1 MSKLLL
7 LLGAIL
13 LTEVTAVNHGAEQYG
28 NSPGLFYVFNS
39 TMTQIVEP
47 STGKIV
53 KSISFGVPNYG
64 DALYAEDQAQLKH
77 YLFVAQSVNN
87 KVTIFDTDA
96 KAVLATATAGK
107 RPLHMFS
114 IYYRDEVFSSELFFN
129 SHYYLVESQ
138 GGCCYNNIIMP
149 FALTI

>member
-7 LLGAIL
+7 LLGAVL

-64 DALYAEDQAQLKH
+64 DTMYAEDRAQLKH
-77 YLFVAQSVNN
+77 YLFVAQSANN
-87 KVTIFDTDA
+87 KITIFDTDTQ
-96 KAVLATATAGK
+96 AVLATATTGK
-107 RPLHMFS
+107 KPLHMFS
-114 IYYRDEVFSSELFFN
+114 VYYHDEVLS
-129 SHYYLVESQ
+129 
-138 GGCCYNNIIMP
+138 
-149 FALTI
+149 